1 MDALEIGFVGLGTMG
16 QAIVARIL
24 HAGYPLTVYDLSEAA
39 INSAVSAGASEAG
52 SLKKLAA
59 SKELVFISVSHAD
72 ITEQLVCES
81 GGLLDGMSEGG
92 VIVDLGT
99 TPPEQCRELA
109 KKAASKGKI
118 FLDAPISGSTP
129 WAEEGSLAMMVGGD
143 KRAYETVLPVLTSFA
158 DKIHYLGESGSGQL
172 LKLCHQLTFAAT
184 LNGLSEAIALAERHG
199 QNATTV
205 LNVLSDCVA
214 PNHVIDFML
223 PLAKNDTFDQGRG
236 SLKLVHKDLQAVLR
250 TAQEVDI
257 KLPLAEVL
265 SAYMT
270 QAMECGWDEADLF
283 ALVDM
288 ARNEFYSKQT

>member
-1 MDALEIGFVGLGTMG
+1 MNSFQIGFIGLGAMG

-24 HAGYPLTVYDLSEAA
+24 RAGYPITVYDLSEAA
-39 INSAVSAGASEAG
+39 VNSAVSMGAKEAKN
-52 SLKKLAA
+52 LKQLAA
-59 SKELVFISVSHAD
+59 SKELVFICVSHAD
-72 ITEQLVCES
+72 ITEQLVCEP
-81 GGLLDGMSEGG
+81 GGLLDSMSEGG

-109 KKAASKGKI
+109 KKAASKGKV
-118 FLDAPISGSTP
+118 FLDVPISGSTP
-129 WAEEGSLAMMVGGD
+129 WAEAGSLAMMVGGD
-143 KRAYETVLPVLTSFA
+143 KPAYERVLPVLTSFA

-184 LNGLSEAIALAERHG
+184 LNGLSEAIALAERNG

-205 LNVLSDCVA
+205 LKVLSDCVA

-223 PLAKNDTFDQGRG
+223 PLAKNDTFDQGQG
-236 SLKLVHKDLQAVLR
+236 SLKLVYKDLQAVLR

-265 SAYMT
+265 SAYMI
-270 QAMECGWDEADLF
+270 QAMEGGWEEADLF

-288 ARNEFYSKQT
+288 ARNEFYSNRG